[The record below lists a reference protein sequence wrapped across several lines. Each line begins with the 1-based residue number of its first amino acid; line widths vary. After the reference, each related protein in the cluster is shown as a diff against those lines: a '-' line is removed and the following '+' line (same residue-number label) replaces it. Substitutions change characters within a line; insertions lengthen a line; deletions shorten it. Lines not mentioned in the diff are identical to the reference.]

1 MPHGVR
7 NNTQFVNQQLGRYK
21 DSKSA
26 KETNEE
32 KFIKHM
38 NLVFSTLKH
47 QDPLN
52 PTSNAEMATLFANF
66 EQTKTLSELS
76 TTMKQLADSNKFNAL
91 QTATSLQSQN
101 KPISYD
107 NSIITFLGKITECPY
122 EITPL
127 GQNKGSEYTQVPVTI
142 VVCDDKGKEV
152 FRTKKT
158 AKPGK
163 NIFLWDGK
171 NEKEVEQPNGD
182 YKIIITSDDKDWETK
197 LKGTANI
204 EAVERDPSTEEVTLK
219 LNDGKTISL
228 KQVIGTSNIEKG
240 HDIDDYTSYIG
251 KIISTENTLQCVGG
265 NASISYNNP
274 LNNDVITLIEVFDKQ
289 GKVVAYGKHK
299 PDSIGQHNA
308 GVDLFKTSDQN
319 DVLDGEEKL
328 DRLESG
334 KYVYKLYLKD
344 LDSGEHCQIEKPTEK
359 VISVSKSNNEPVL
372 VTNMGNKYK
381 KEDIIAITEDSSYQN
396 SGNQNLGNDI
406 IKYLGKDVEY
416 VNSLEIDDSD
426 DTVELSTP
434 LLDFELPEGAEYKST
449 ELQIDSLTN
458 GAQVFK
464 GELDDVKYT
473 AVPKLEELYSVS
485 RKKILDEF
493 KNKDLGNDYVN
504 ILANRNNEILRNIRL
519 NEAELKDY
527 IRQEFRK
534 GNIVQQ
540 GVVDNPQEEQIR
552 KRNKAMVF
560 NWDKKDSGGHKVP
573 AGEYNYL
580 FTINYATA
588 DGKEEYKQLLGKGKV
603 EYVDQHTHGLILENG
618 EYLNPLM
625 VKHIS

>member
-76 TTMKQLADSNKFNAL
+76 TTMKQLDDSNKFNAL

-107 NSIITFLGKITECPY
+107 NSIITFLGKTTECPY

-289 GKVVAYGKHK
+289 GKVVAYGKHI

-359 VISVSKSNNEPVL
+359 VISVSKNNNEPVL

-406 IKYLGKDVEY
+406 MKYLGRNVEY

-458 GAQVFK
+458 GKVFVED
-464 GELDDVKYT
+464 GVKYT
-473 AVPKLEELYSVS
+473 AVPKFEELS
-485 RKKILDEF
+485 D
-493 KNKDLGNDYVN
+493 KDKQA
-504 ILANRNNEILRNIRL
+504 IRNNFKKGNPMDKSVNVLDDITLS
-519 NEAELKDY
+519 EAELKDY
-527 IRQEFRK
+527 IRQKFRA

-540 GVVDNPQEEQIR
+540 NVVGNPQEEQIR
-552 KRNKAMVF
+552 KQNKAMVF
-560 NWDKKDSGGHKVP
+560 NWDKKDSDGHKVP

-580 FTINYATA
+580 FTINYITA
-588 DGKEEYKQLLGKGKV
+588 GGKEEDTQLLGKGKV
-603 EYVDQHTHGLILENG
+603 EQVDQHTHGLILENG

>member
-76 TTMKQLADSNKFNAL
+76 TTMKQLDDSNKFNAL

-107 NSIITFLGKITECPY
+107 NSIITFLGKTTECPY

-197 LKGTANI
+197 LKGIANI

-251 KIISTENTLQCVGG
+251 KMISTENTLQCVGG

-396 SGNQNLGNDI
+396 SGNQNLGSDI
-406 IKYLGKDVEY
+406 MKYLGRNVEY
-416 VNSLEIDDSD
+416 INTIEIDDSD
-426 DTVELSTP
+426 DNVELSTP

-458 GAQVFK
+458 GKVFVED
-464 GELDDVKYT
+464 GVKYT
-473 AVPKLEELYSVS
+473 AVPEFEELSDKDKQAI
-485 RKKILDEF
+485 RNDLKKGNPINKSANILD
-493 KNKDLGNDYVN
+493 DITLD
-504 ILANRNNEILRNIRL
+504 
-519 NEAELKDY
+519 EAELKDY
-527 IRQEFRK
+527 IRQEFRA

-540 GVVDNPQEEQIR
+540 GVVDNPQEEEIR

-560 NWDKKDSGGHKVP
+560 NWDKKDSNGHKVP

-580 FTINYATA
+580 FTINYITA
-588 DGKEEYKQLLGKGKV
+588 DGKEEDTQLLGKGKV
-603 EYVDQHTHGLILENG
+603 EQVDQHTHELVLENG

>member
-76 TTMKQLADSNKFNAL
+76 TTMKQLDDSNKFNAL

-107 NSIITFLGKITECPY
+107 NSIITFLGKTTECPY

-251 KIISTENTLQCVGG
+251 KMISTENTLQCVGG

-396 SGNQNLGNDI
+396 SGNQNLGSDI
-406 IKYLGKDVEY
+406 MKYLGRNVEY
-416 VNSLEIDDSD
+416 INTIEIDDSD
-426 DTVELSTP
+426 DNVELSTP

-458 GAQVFK
+458 GKVFVED
-464 GELDDVKYT
+464 GVKYT
-473 AVPKLEELYSVS
+473 AVPEFEELSDKDKQAI
-485 RKKILDEF
+485 RNNFKKGNPIGKSANILD
-493 KNKDLGNDYVN
+493 DITLS
-504 ILANRNNEILRNIRL
+504 
-519 NEAELKDY
+519 EAELKNY
-527 IRQEFRK
+527 IRQEFRA

-540 GVVDNPQEEQIR
+540 GVVDNPQEEEIR

-560 NWDKKDSGGHKVP
+560 NWDKKDSNGHKVP

-580 FTINYATA
+580 FTINYITA
-588 DGKEEYKQLLGKGKV
+588 DGKEEDTQLLGKGKV
-603 EYVDQHTHGLILENG
+603 EQVDQHIHELVLENG

>member
-76 TTMKQLADSNKFNAL
+76 TTMKQLDDSNKFNAL

-107 NSIITFLGKITECPY
+107 NSIITFLGKTTECPY

-197 LKGTANI
+197 LKGIANI

-251 KIISTENTLQCVGG
+251 KMISTENTLQCVGG

-396 SGNQNLGNDI
+396 SGNQNLGSDI
-406 IKYLGKDVEY
+406 MKYLGRNVEY
-416 VNSLEIDDSD
+416 INTIEIDDSD
-426 DTVELSTP
+426 DNVELSTP

-458 GAQVFK
+458 GKVFVED
-464 GELDDVKYT
+464 GVKYT
-473 AVPKLEELYSVS
+473 AVPEFEELSDKDKQAI
-485 RKKILDEF
+485 RNDLKKGNPINKSANILD
-493 KNKDLGNDYVN
+493 DITLD
-504 ILANRNNEILRNIRL
+504 
-519 NEAELKDY
+519 EAELKDY
-527 IRQEFRK
+527 IRQEFRA

-540 GVVDNPQEEQIR
+540 SVVDNPQEEEIR

-560 NWDKKDSGGHKVP
+560 NWDKKDSNGHKVP

-580 FTINYATA
+580 FTINYTTA

-603 EYVDQHTHGLILENG
+603 KHVDQHTHRLILENE